1 MNSYKEGTKMRAI
14 KISVVMLTAAVLSLT
29 GCNEKPGPK
38 VLAKV
43 NGTPITADDLNFVPK
58 QPHGEKAPDYGPK
71 GIEDVINQELLYQK
85 GIRLGMDQDPSYRR
99 KLVSLNNLPQ
109 GAKRLE
115 MARRVFNTQIASKTD
130 ISRDEAQA
138 YYQRNA
144 GQIATELHLL
154 MVSFASKGEA
164 EKAQKKLAAGA
175 DFAALARPVMKGKPG
190 QQREPWD
197 LGFVKWQQ
205 IPVDFL
211 DQIYGLRPGQ
221 LSGLLGTPRTGFQIV
236 KLVERRQLPEPG
248 FDKVSAMLMNQ
259 LRDAKLLKEYREY
272 LEALRKE
279 ANIVTF

>member
-1 MNSYKEGTKMRAI
+1 MRAI
-14 KISVVMLTAAVLSLT
+14 KLSVVVLTAAVLSLT
-29 GCNEKPGPK
+29 ACNEKPGPK

-43 NGTPITADDLNFVPK
+43 NGTPLTVEDVNFAPK
-58 QPHGEKAPDYGPK
+58 PVHGEKPVEYGPK
-71 GIEDVINQELLYQK
+71 GVEDVIDQELLYQK

-99 KLVSLNNLPQ
+99 KLVSLNSMPQ

-115 MARRVFNTQIASKTD
+115 MARRVFNTEIASKTEVQ
-130 ISRDEAQA
+130 REEAKA
-138 YYQRNA
+138 YYEKNA

-164 EKAQKKLAAGA
+164 EEAQKKLSAGA
-175 DFAALARPVMKGKPG
+175 DFATLARPVMKGKPG
-190 QQREPWD
+190 QEREPWD

-211 DQIYGLRPGQ
+211 DQIYGLKPGQ
-221 LSGLLGTPRTGFQIV
+221 VSGLLGNQRTGFQIV
-236 KLVERRQLPEPG
+236 KLLERRQLPEPG
-248 FDKVSAMLMNQ
+248 FDQSSAMVMNR
-259 LRDAKLLKEYREY
+259 LRDVKLLKEYRQY